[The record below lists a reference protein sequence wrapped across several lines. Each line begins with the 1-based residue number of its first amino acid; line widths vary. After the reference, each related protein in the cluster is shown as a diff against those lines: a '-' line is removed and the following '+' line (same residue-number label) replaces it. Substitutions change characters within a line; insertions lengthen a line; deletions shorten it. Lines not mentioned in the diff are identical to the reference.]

1 MEFTKHVS
9 DILIVGGGGAAAMA
23 ALPPSRR
30 GAKVTVISKES
41 SFVGGATIM
50 SAGGTCAV
58 FKPDDSP
65 ETFYK
70 DIMRGGG
77 YLNNPYLAKLLAERS
92 TQAILKLEDYG
103 FLLDRKSLD
112 PSQMIRRSEGHSLPR
127 GYLDRREGLGF
138 CHGLSKALIRAGV
151 DFRPEIVACRLLSN
165 HGRVVGA
172 MGFSLVTGDY
182 LVFNAKAV
190 IMATG
195 GLGALYKITTNS
207 ETLTGDGYAMAWD
220 TGTELVDMEMV
231 QFLPLAFPY
240 PNSRKGLNIGMCSF
254 FGSETK
260 LYNGLGERY
269 MLKYDPKRMEFATRD
284 VVARANFTEIREGRG
299 TKNGAIVVDPRAHDP
314 SLLDIYKSYHP
325 HIYSMFKEVF
335 GERVANWQ
343 EPFEAIPSQHFF
355 MGGISINEKCET
367 SIPGLYAVGEV
378 AGGIHG
384 ANRLAGCALT
394 EIFVFGDLLGQN
406 VMLWANK
413 EDLTPTLE
421 SEVQETIDQ
430 LEEIFSRQQGGV
442 RPNKIKQA
450 IKNIMW
456 DCFGPSRN
464 EEGMKKGLAGL
475 KHIQEND
482 VPKLALGSHQARYNR
497 EKMEVVEATLM
508 IKTAILVAAAALCRR
523 ESRGSHYRT
532 DFPSSDDKNWLRNTV
547 LKKGSKGEVDISYRR
562 AGDEPDSS
570 GVTQ

>member
-1 MEFTKHVS
+1 VKFTKHIS
-9 DILIVGGGGAAAMA
+9 DILIIGGGGAAAMA

-50 SAGGTCAV
+50 AAGGTCAV
-58 FKPDDSP
+58 FKPNDSP
-65 ETFYK
+65 ETFYN

-77 YLNNPYLAKLLAERS
+77 YLNNPKLARILAERS

-112 PSQMIRRSEGHSLPR
+112 PLQLIRKGEGHSYPR

-138 CHGLSKALIRAGV
+138 CHGLSKALIRSGV

-182 LVFNAKAV
+182 LVFHAKAV

-207 ETLTGDGYAMAWD
+207 GTLTGDGYAMAWD
-220 TGTELVDMEMV
+220 AGAELIDMEMV

-240 PNSRKGLNIGMCSF
+240 PKSREGLNIGMCSF
-254 FGSETK
+254 FGSGTK

-269 MLKYDPKRMEFATRD
+269 MAKYDPKRMEFATRD
-284 VVARANFTEIREGRG
+284 VVARANFTEIKEGRG
-299 TKNGAIVVDPRAHDP
+299 TKGGAIVVDPRLHDP
-314 SLLDIYKSYHP
+314 SLLGIFKSHHP

-343 EPFEAIPSQHFF
+343 ESFEAIPSQHFF
-355 MGGISINEKCET
+355 MGGIAINEKCET
-367 SIPGLYAVGEV
+367 GIPGLFAVGEV
-378 AGGIHG
+378 SGGVHG
-384 ANRLAGCALT
+384 ANRLAGSALT
-394 EIFVFGDLLGQN
+394 EVFVFGDLLGES
-406 VMLWANK
+406 VMNWVEK
-413 EDLTPTLE
+413 EDLIPPREFEIQE
-421 SEVQETIDQ
+421 SIDQ
-430 LEEIFSRQQGGV
+430 VEEIFSRQQQGV
-442 RPNKIKQA
+442 RPYKIKRA
-450 IKNIMW
+450 IKKIMW

-475 KHIQEND
+475 KHIQENEI
-482 VPKLALGSHQARYNR
+482 PKLALGSSQARYNR
-497 EKMEVVEATLM
+497 EKMEAVEAGLM
-508 IKTAILVAAAALCRR
+508 IKTAILVATAAIYRT

-532 DFPSSDDKNWLRNTV
+532 DFPSSDDKNWLRNII
-547 LKKGSKGEVDISYRR
+547 LKKGTEGEMDISYRQ
-562 AGDEPDSS
+562 AGI
-570 GVTQ
+570 

>member
-1 MEFTKHVS
+1 
-9 DILIVGGGGAAAMA
+9 MA

-30 GAKVTVISKES
+30 GAKVTLISKES

-50 SAGGTCAV
+50 AAGGTCAV
-58 FKPDDSP
+58 FKPNDSP
-65 ETFYK
+65 EIFYN

-77 YLNNPYLAKLLAERS
+77 YLNNPRLARILAERS
-92 TQAILKLEDYG
+92 TRAIVKLEDYG
-103 FLLDRKSLD
+103 FFLDRKSLD
-112 PSQMIRRSEGHSLPR
+112 PAQMIRKGEGHSYPR
-127 GYLDRREGLGF
+127 GYLDRREALGF
-138 CHGLSKALIRAGV
+138 CHGLSKALMKGGV
-151 DFRPEIVACRLLSN
+151 DFRPEIVAYKLLT
-165 HGRVVGA
+165 HRGRVVGA
-172 MGFSLVTGDY
+172 ICLSLITGEY
-182 LVFNAKAV
+182 LAFNAKAV
-190 IMATG
+190 ILATG
-195 GLGALYKITTNS
+195 GLGAIYKTTTNS
-207 ETLTGDGYAMAWD
+207 GSLTGDGYAMAWD
-220 TGTELVDMEMV
+220 AGAELVDMEMV

-240 PNSRKGLNIGMCSF
+240 PKSREGLNIGMCSF

-269 MLKYDPKRMEFATRD
+269 MGKYDPERMEFATRD
-284 VVARANFTEIREGRG
+284 VVARANFTEIWEGRG
-299 TKNGAIVVDPRAHDP
+299 TKSGAIVVDPRAHDP
-314 SLLDIYKSYHP
+314 NLLEIYKIYHP
-325 HIYSMFKEVF
+325 HIYSMFREVF

-355 MGGISINEKCET
+355 MGGIPINENCET
-367 SIPGLYAVGEV
+367 SLPGLFAVGEV

-406 VMLWANK
+406 LMLWANK
-413 EDLTPTLE
+413 EDLTPPLE
-421 SEVQETIDQ
+421 SEVQEAIDQ

-442 RPNKIKQA
+442 RPYKIKQA

-482 VPKLALGSHQARYNR
+482 IPKLALGSHHARYNR
-497 EKMEVVEATLM
+497 EKMEAVEAGLM
-508 IKTAILVAAAALCRR
+508 IKTAILVATAALCRT

-532 DFPSSDDKNWLRNTV
+532 DFPSSDDKNWLRNIV
-547 LKKGSKGEVDISYRR
+547 LRKDTEGEVDISYRR
-562 AGDEPDSS
+562 AGDWPASS